1 MLANNLTDLLEKN
14 NISLSEL
21 SRRTDVPKSNLS
33 SWLRGRSPNLEQL
46 DKVAQ
51 YFGTTIEQ
59 LAFGRKH
66 KETESLL
73 IYRLEIENGRY
84 EIIVKKLTY

>member
-1 MLANNLTDLLEKN
+1 MFVTNLIDLLEKN
-14 NISLSEL
+14 NISLAEL

-33 SWLRGRSPNLEQL
+33 SWLKGRSPNLEQL

-51 YFGTTIEQ
+51 YFGTTIEH
-59 LAFGRKH
+59 LAFGRKS
-66 KETESLL
+66 KESESVL

-84 EIIVKKLTY
+84 EIIIKKLTY